1 MELKITKNIKLTE
14 LAAYICNKLA
24 ENNIEA
30 VLTGGAAVSIYT
42 ENKYQSYDLDFI
54 TISSTKQVEQVMK
67 KIGFKKERR
76 YFKHKNTNYFI
87 EFPSGPLSIGE
98 KKIEKVNKI
107 KTEYGILKIL
117 YPTHSLMDRLAAYYY
132 WDDLQSLEQAIMIA
146 KDNEIDYKEIKVWS
160 DNEDEINKFYKFA
173 EKLLLNYKKISK
185 KELKMIK
192 SAITDNIEKYE
203 KLINKLK
210 DFKSKN
216 YQRIKQI

>member
-1 MELKITKNIKLTE
+1 
-14 LAAYICNKLA
+14 
-24 ENNIEA
+24 
-30 VLTGGAAVSIYT
+30 
-42 ENKYQSYDLDFI
+42 
-54 TISSTKQVEQVMK
+54 
-67 KIGFKKERR
+67 
-76 YFKHKNTNYFI
+76 
-87 EFPSGPLSIGE
+87 
-98 KKIEKVNKI
+98 
-107 KTEYGILKIL
+107 
-117 YPTHSLMDRLAAYYY
+117 
-132 WDDLQSLEQAIMIA
+132 MIA